1 MLLCRLPFLG
11 LSRFH
16 CASELSASW
25 FLLKS
30 SVFFLSPQPP
40 SLALCVPR
48 SDSSRSTTCPQFRVS
63 TDKWTEGTNATHSNQ
78 SEGRWILNCHVN
90 FRYTRNTEFEP
101 NFVGSVR
108 FSSAEHRREDAP
120 GFIVK
125 KRVRAR
131 GRNSG
136 TWGVWW
142 ASQRLKPR
150 LAHLDVSDC
159 GGNWFN
165 NAKMNLNAKPPVSGI
180 FCS

>member
-48 SDSSRSTTCPQFRVS
+48 SDSSRSTTCPQFRAS
-63 TDKWTEGTNATHSNQ
+63 TDKWTEDTNATHSNQ

-125 KRVRAR
+125 KKEYVPEAETVVPE
-131 GRNSG
+131 GSG
-136 TWGVWW
+136 EQANGWSLGWSTWMLVTVGETG
-142 ASQRLKPR
+142 ST
-150 LAHLDVSDC
+150 
-159 GGNWFN
+159 
-165 NAKMNLNAKPPVSGI
+165 M
-180 FCS
+180 